1 MALLAATTFTS
12 CNNSL
17 DETVYSE
24 ILEQSY
30 NYQKSDFASNI
41 VGAYS
46 VLRGSTQMFLWQTQ
60 ELSSCEVVTAP
71 NISGWDDGGIYL
83 QFHYHNWNSEL
94 GAITT
99 VWNDYYRGAVL

>member
-1 MALLAATTFTS
+1 MKKINKASCVMALLAATTLTG

-41 VGAYS
+41 IGAYS
-46 VLRGSTQMFLWQTQ
+46 VLHSATQMSLWQTQ
-60 ELSSCEVVTAP
+60 ELSSCEAWRDTCRR
-71 NISGWDDGGIYL
+71 S
-83 QFHYHNWNSEL
+83 
-94 GAITT
+94 T
-99 VWNDYYRGAVL
+99 R